1 MKQTAVDMKF
11 ACGRCWD
18 HNCKCTQ
25 QELEEYNK
33 QSEINR
39 TKTTQVKV
47 SLTFPE
53 VSPGDIIIK
62 DSKEYYIKDIVDGVA
77 IGDVVTDTSL
87 EAQFDVKISEP
98 YQKLVSNN

>member
-1 MKQTAVDMKF
+1 MKF
-11 ACGRCWD
+11 ACGKCWD
-18 HNCKCTQ
+18 YNCKCTQ

-33 QSEINR
+33 QSKINR

-47 SLTFPE
+47 SSTFPKI
-53 VSPGDIIIK
+53 SPGDIIIK

-77 IGDVVTDTSL
+77 IGDVVTNTNL
-87 EAQFDVKISEP
+87 EVQFDVKISEP

>member
-1 MKQTAVDMKF
+1 METFGF

-18 HNCKCTQ
+18 RDCKCTP

-33 QSEINR
+33 QSRINR
-39 TKTTQVKV
+39 AKTTEVKV

-62 DSKEYYIKDIVDGVA
+62 DSKEYYIKDIIDGIP
-77 IGDVVTDTSL
+77 IGNLITNNSL
-87 EAQFDVKISEP
+87 ELDFNVKIEEP
-98 YQKLVSNN
+98 YQKIISNT

>member
-1 MKQTAVDMKF
+1 MKF

-18 HNCKCTQ
+18 HNCKCTP

-33 QSEINR
+33 QSEINK

-53 VSPGDIIIK
+53 ISPGDIIIK

-77 IGDVVTDTSL
+77 IGDVVTNTSL
-87 EAQFDVKISEP
+87 GAQFDVKISEP